1 MERFG
6 KYILLPFD
14 DFEKCLKND
23 KGIQSTLAT
32 EPLEPSK
39 KDEEPLTDTALKDP
53 STELSLP
60 RNLPAR
66 SKGMIEFLR
75 KHPSKITMS
84 GDRIVSIL
92 GFDFKRN
99 VRVSSLLKKLYG
111 SKREQG
117 KQKPSLELKL
127 LLKMLTGLSCPT
139 KLWNR
144 QSAAKMKRFRTDNS
158 RVSVC
163 DMIAS
168 YRSNIGGENLKKHTV

>member
-32 EPLEPSK
+32 GPLESSK

-66 SKGMIEFLR
+66 SKRMIEFLR

-84 GDRIVSIL
+84 GDCIVSIL
-92 GFDFKRN
+92 G
-99 VRVSSLLKKLYG
+99 LILKGMY
-111 SKREQG
+111 
-117 KQKPSLELKL
+117 
-127 LLKMLTGLSCPT
+127 
-139 KLWNR
+139 
-144 QSAAKMKRFRTDNS
+144 
-158 RVSVC
+158 
-163 DMIAS
+163 AS
-168 YRSNIGGENLKKHTV
+168 HPY